1 MWCTGAV
8 GVRDAL
14 FARVYDRVL
23 APMEDA
29 GLRDWRRALLADLTG
44 TVVEVG
50 AGTGVNVPLYP
61 STVDRLVL
69 TEASPAMLTRLRA
82 KVDGAASDADA
93 DADAAPGPRAI
104 DVVEAHAD
112 ALPLEDGEADAVV
125 STLVLCTVPDPAA
138 ALAEARRVLRPG
150 GRLVF
155 LEHVAAEDRPSRL
168 RWQQRLDVVWPHL
181 AGGCHLDRRTGVAIA
196 DAGFVLGDVT
206 RESARKASP
215 LVRAMIRGTA
225 TAP

>member
-1 MWCTGAV
+1 VHTGTV

-14 FARVYDRVL
+14 FAGVYDRML
-23 APMEDA
+23 APMEQA
-29 GLRDWRRALLADLTG
+29 GLREWRRALLADLTG

-50 AGTGVNVPLYP
+50 AGTGVNLPLYP
-61 STVDRLVL
+61 ATVERLVL
-69 TEASPAMLTRLRA
+69 TDPSPAMLSRLRA
-82 KVDGAASDADA
+82 AADRDTT
-93 DADAAPGPRAI
+93 DPGPRSVE
-104 DVVEAHAD
+104 VVEAHAD
-112 ALPLEDGEADAVV
+112 ALPFDDGEVDAVV
-125 STLVLCTVPDPAA
+125 STLVLCSVPDPAA
-138 ALAEARRVLRPG
+138 VLAEARRVLRPG

-155 LEHVAAEDRPSRL
+155 LEHVAAEDRPARL
-168 RWQQRLDVVWPHL
+168 RWQRRLDHVWPHV

-225 TAP
+225 TSP

>member
-1 MWCTGAV
+1 
-8 GVRDAL
+8 
-14 FARVYDRVL
+14 
-23 APMEDA
+23 MEEA
-29 GLRDWRRALLADLTG
+29 GLREWRRALLADLAG

-50 AGTGVNVPLYP
+50 AGTGANVPLYP
-61 STVDRLVL
+61 ATVDRLVL
-69 TEASPAMLTRLRA
+69 TESSPAMLVRLQA
-82 KVDGAASDADA
+82 KVDDASGEG
-93 DADAAPGPRAI
+93 GPSAVE
-104 DVVEAHAD
+104 VVEAHAD

-125 STLVLCTVPDPAA
+125 STLVLCTVPDPAT

-168 RWQQRLDVVWPHL
+168 RWQQRLDHVWPHL

-196 DAGFVLGDVT
+196 DAGFVLDDVT

-215 LVRAMIRGTA
+215 LVRTMIRGTA

>member
-1 MWCTGAV
+1 VHTGTV

-14 FARVYDRVL
+14 FAGVYDRML
-23 APMEDA
+23 APMEQA
-29 GLRDWRRALLADLTG
+29 GLREWRRALLADLTG

-50 AGTGVNVPLYP
+50 AGTGVNLPLYP
-61 STVDRLVL
+61 ATVERLVL
-69 TEASPAMLTRLRA
+69 TDPSPAMLSRLRA
-82 KVDGAASDADA
+82 AADGDTTVADP
-93 DADAAPGPRAI
+93 DLGPGSVE
-104 DVVEAHAD
+104 VVEAHAD
-112 ALPLEDGEADAVV
+112 ALPIDDGEADAVV
-125 STLVLCTVPDPAA
+125 STLVLCSVPDPAA
-138 ALAEARRVLRPG
+138 VLAEARRVLRPG

-155 LEHVAAEDRPSRL
+155 LEHVAAEDRPARL
-168 RWQQRLDVVWPHL
+168 RWQRRLDHVWPYV

-225 TAP
+225 TSPT

>member
-1 MWCTGAV
+1 V

-29 GLRDWRRALLADLTG
+29 GLRDWRRALLADLSG

-69 TEASPAMLTRLRA
+69 TEASPAMLTRLRS
-82 KVDGAASDADA
+82 KVDDASSDTDP
-93 DADAAPGPRAI
+93 DLGPGAI

-215 LVRAMIRGTA
+215 LIRAMIRGTA

>member
-1 MWCTGAV
+1 MHTGTV

-14 FARVYDRVL
+14 FAGVYDRML
-23 APMEDA
+23 APMEQA
-29 GLRDWRRALLADLTG
+29 GLREWRRALLADLTG

-50 AGTGVNVPLYP
+50 AGTGVNLPLYP
-61 STVDRLVL
+61 ATVERLVL
-69 TEASPAMLTRLRA
+69 TDPSPAMLSRLRA
-82 KVDGAASDADA
+82 AADRDTT
-93 DADAAPGPRAI
+93 DPGPRSVE
-104 DVVEAHAD
+104 VVEAHAD
-112 ALPLEDGEADAVV
+112 ALPFDDGEVDAVV
-125 STLVLCTVPDPAA
+125 STLVLCSVPDPAA
-138 ALAEARRVLRPG
+138 VLAEARRVLRPG

-155 LEHVAAEDRPSRL
+155 LEHVAAEDRPARL
-168 RWQQRLDVVWPHL
+168 RWQRRLDHVWPHV

-225 TAP
+225 TSP